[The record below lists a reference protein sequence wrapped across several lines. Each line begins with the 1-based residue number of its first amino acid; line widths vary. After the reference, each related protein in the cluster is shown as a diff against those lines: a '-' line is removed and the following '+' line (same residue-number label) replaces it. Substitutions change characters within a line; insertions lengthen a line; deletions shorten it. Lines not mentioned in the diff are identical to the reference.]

1 MGIIGKDFKF
11 KKVEDFLDKNLLTI
25 FSSYCKIRH
34 RDNFG
39 PSAFFCKE
47 VNMESSFN
55 MDPLMEALLFNKK
68 KLIEELTGKQL
79 LPTHSFWR
87 MYTFF
92 SELLPHKDIEDCE
105 ISVSIHIDS
114 LGPSWPIYMEE
125 TAIET
130 KPGDAIIYLGK
141 ELTHYRKKFKGDFT
155 SQCFLHYVDKNGP
168 FKSWGKK

>member
-68 KLIEELTGKQL
+68 INRRINWKTIT
-79 LPTHSFWR
+79 T
-87 MYTFF
+87 YTFF
-92 SELLPHKDIEDCE
+92 LENVY
-105 ISVSIHIDS
+105 VS
-114 LGPSWPIYMEE
+114 
-125 TAIET
+125 
-130 KPGDAIIYLGK
+130 
-141 ELTHYRKKFKGDFT
+141 
-155 SQCFLHYVDKNGP
+155 
-168 FKSWGKK
+168 